1 VPEISVSIFLNIQ
14 SVQFG
19 ITIPQCR
26 KNTGQLKNFSD
37 LQPGVYFQCLFGML
51 VRIMF
56 TKRVI
61 LLILG
66 IAVAIA
72 ICLST
77 SLFGMKIA
85 YFKAIGPSGSALK
98 PYSDFIRVPDGDMD
112 WKSVITEF

>member
-1 VPEISVSIFLNIQ
+1 
-14 SVQFG
+14 
-19 ITIPQCR
+19 
-26 KNTGQLKNFSD
+26 
-37 LQPGVYFQCLFGML
+37 ML